1 MTERNSVDMVLLN
14 GNIVTVDPNNT
25 LAEAVS
31 VKDGRIIQVGSNR
44 EIEALLDKKTEIIDL
59 EEKTLLPG
67 FIDAHAH
74 LASTAVSLTHMVSI
88 HSPPIKSFYEI
99 LEKIREK
106 AQQTPRGEWVIG
118 RGCFIQPQKLVERRY
133 PTRYE
138 LDEVVP
144 DHPVVLMAG
153 AHLNMLNSRALKLSG
168 ITKDS
173 PQPPHGHI
181 YRDSVTG
188 EPTGLVSE
196 LFHTLPIPKWNYEQ
210 MKKAVKTV
218 SQTLFIQQG
227 VTTIHEIP
235 YSTES
240 IRIYQELISQN
251 ELQLRI
257 RVYPVV
263 PRQIELDWLIGL
275 GLRSGFGNEQLKL
288 GGVKIFVDGGTSGR
302 GAAMHEPYSNDPEN
316 YGSLALSQEKLTE
329 LVTLAHNAGF
339 QLCIHACGDRGQD
352 IALKTIEDALNE
364 KPKKDHRH
372 RIEHAGNYFATA
384 ERINR
389 MKDLGVIPAPNPQM
403 LNSLGDF
410 LKDHFGDRAQNVFS
424 LKSLLNVGIKFPITS
439 DSTGTQPEAANP
451 LWGIWCAVARET
463 YNGKKLCPEEGVT
476 IMDAISMYTINA
488 AYAGFEEDI
497 KGSIEAGK
505 LADMIV
511 LSDNILKVPVDKIRD
526 IEVEMTIIDGK
537 IVYEKPHARG

>member
-1 MTERNSVDMVLLN
+1 MNEKCSVDIVFLN
-14 GNIVTVDPNNT
+14 GNILTVDSENT
-25 LAEAVS
+25 IAEAVS
-31 VKDGRIIQVGSNR
+31 VGEGRILQVGSNR
-44 EIEALLDKKTEIIDL
+44 EIEELIDKKTVVIDL
-59 EEKTLLPG
+59 EERTLLPG

-74 LASTAVSLTHMVSI
+74 LASTAISLTQMVSI
-88 HSPPIKSFYEI
+88 HSPPIKSIYEI

-106 AQQTPRGEWVIG
+106 AQQMPRGEWVIG
-118 RGCFIQPQKLVERRY
+118 RGSFIQPQKLDERRY

-138 LDEVVP
+138 LDEVAP

-153 AHLNMLNSRALKLSG
+153 AHLNMLNSMALKLSG
-168 ITKDS
+168 IKKDS
-173 PQPPHGHI
+173 PQPSHGYI
-181 YRDSVTG
+181 YRDSTG

-196 LFHTLPIPKWNYEQ
+196 LFNNLPIPKWNYEQ
-210 MKKAVKTV
+210 MKEAIKIV
-218 SQTLFIQQG
+218 SQTLFIKQG

-240 IRIYQELISQN
+240 LRIYRELISEN
-251 ELQLRI
+251 ELQLRL

-275 GLRSGFGNEQLKL
+275 GLRSGFGSERLKL
-288 GGVKIFVDGGTSGR
+288 GGVKIFVDGGTSGK
-302 GAAMHEPYSNDPEN
+302 GAAMYEPYNNDPGN
-316 YGSLALSQEKLTE
+316 FGSLALSQEKFTK
-329 LVTLAHNAGF
+329 LVALAHKAGF
-339 QLCIHACGDRGQD
+339 QVCIHACGDRGQD
-352 IALKTIEDALNE
+352 IALKAIEDAVNE
-364 KPKKDHRH
+364 RQKKDHRH

-384 ERINR
+384 ERIKR
-389 MKDLGVIPAPNPQM
+389 MKDLGIIPAPNPQM

-410 LKDHFGDRAQNVFS
+410 LKEYFGDRARNVFS
-424 LKSLLNVGIKFPITS
+424 LKSLLNAGIKFPITS

-463 YNGKKLCPEEGVT
+463 YNGKKLCPDEGVT
-476 IMDAISMYTINA
+476 IMDAIRMYTINA

-497 KGSIEAGK
+497 KGSIEPGK

-537 IVYEKPHARG
+537 IVYEKP